1 MAKPDGLL
9 VVPRSTTVQML
20 HSLPVEAIWGVGEQT
35 RAVLGRWGITNVAQL
50 AQTDLQLLQR
60 IVGTAAGRHLH
71 DLAWGRDL
79 RPVVPSRPDKSLG
92 AETTFDVDSADL
104 AWIEGRLLELADRTA
119 GELRERG
126 LLARTISLKVR
137 TGDWQTLTR
146 SRTLGAPTDV
156 AQEVFGA
163 ARDLLA
169 GVELAGRAVR
179 LIGVRA
185 EGLSSALVRQPTL
198 DEAVDGP
205 GRRAAEQAM
214 DEVRR
219 RFGASAV
226 RSGSALV
233 VSPAPSTTA
242 PRAAELS

>member
-1 MAKPDGLL
+1 M
-9 VVPRSTTVQML
+9 
-20 HSLPVEAIWGVGEQT
+20 
-35 RAVLGRWGITNVAQL
+35 
-50 AQTDLQLLQR
+50 
-60 IVGTAAGRHLH
+60 VGTAAGGHLH

-92 AETTFDVDSADL
+92 AETTFDIDSADL
-104 AWIEGRLLELADRTA
+104 SWIEGRLLELADRTA

-126 LLARTISLKVR
+126 LLARTVSLKVR

-146 SRTLGAPTDV
+146 SRTLGRPTDV
-156 AQEVFGA
+156 ATGGVRR
-163 ARDLLA
+163 ARDLFA
-169 GVELAGRAVR
+169 GVDLAGRAVR
-179 LIGVRA
+179 LIGVRV
-185 EGLSSALVRQPTL
+185 EGLAPALVRQPTL

-219 RFGASAV
+219 RFGAGAV
-226 RSGSALV
+226 RSGNGARRFGR
-233 VSPAPSTTA
+233 PSTTA